1 MLRFAVLLLAF
12 LLPKHMFLK
21 GKDPVDHTV
30 ILAPRLIGLECRVIS
45 FVFNNSWT
53 EVSLFRWTAS
63 YGKQGD

>member
-30 ILAPRLIGLECRVIS
+30 ILAPRLIGLECRVII
-45 FVFNNSWT
+45 
-53 EVSLFRWTAS
+53 LFLTIL
-63 YGKQGD
+63 GLK